1 MHRNQPVTRPKDGGK
16 TMLLAINPHNPQKRL
31 INKVVEVLD
40 QGGLIIYPTD
50 TFYGI
55 GCDLFNKR
63 AITRVYQLKRRPLTK
78 PFSFVCADLKD
89 ISIYAKVSNNA
100 YRIMKRSLPGPYTFI
115 LEGTRL
121 VPKLMLTSRRTVG
134 IRVPNNKICLSI
146 VKGLG
151 RPIIST
157 SVTLAEP
164 SEINDIY
171 ASSVGIVIDGG
182 VISYEPST
190 VISLVDDNPEV
201 IREGKG
207 EIDFL

>member
-1 MHRNQPVTRPKDGGK
+1 
-16 TMLLAINPHNPQKRL
+16 MLLSINPHNPQNRL
-31 INKVVEVLD
+31 IRKVVEILD

-55 GCDLFNKR
+55 GCDLFNKKSIKR
-63 AITRVYQLKRRPLTK
+63 IYQLKRRPLAK

-89 ISIYAKVSNNA
+89 ISVYAQVSNHA
-100 YRIMKRSLPGPYTFI
+100 YRIMKRSLPGPYTFV

-121 VPKLMLTSRRTVG
+121 VPKLMLTRRRTVG
-134 IRVPNNKICLSI
+134 IRVPNNKICLAI

-157 SVTLAEP
+157 SVHLDEP
-164 SEINDIY
+164 SVIHDTY
-171 ASSVGIVIDGG
+171 SSLVEMVIDGG
-182 VISYEPST
+182 VISHEPST
-190 VISLVDDNPEV
+190 VVSLIDDRPEV

-207 EIDFL
+207 EINFI

>member
-1 MHRNQPVTRPKDGGK
+1 
-16 TMLLAINPHNPQKRL
+16 MLLPINPDNPQKRL
-31 INKVVEVLD
+31 ISKVVEVLD
-40 QGGLIIYPTD
+40 QGGVIIYPTD

-55 GCDLFNKR
+55 GCDLFNKKSIR
-63 AITRVYQLKRRPLTK
+63 RVYQLKKRPLSK
-78 PFSFVCADLKD
+78 PFSFICADLKD
-89 ISIYAKVSNNA
+89 ISLYAQVSNNA
-100 YRIMKRSLPGPYTFI
+100 YRIMKRTLPGPYTFV

-121 VPKLMLTSRRTVG
+121 VPKLMLTSRKTVG

-146 VKGLG
+146 VKQLG

-157 SVTLAEP
+157 SINSKDP
-164 SEINDIY
+164 SIIHDEY
-171 ASSVGIVIDGG
+171 ASLVDMVIDGG

-207 EIDFL
+207 GIDFL

>member
-1 MHRNQPVTRPKDGGK
+1 
-16 TMLLAINPHNPQKRL
+16 MLLSINPDNPQRRL
-31 INKVVEVLD
+31 IDKVVKVLD

-55 GCDLFNKR
+55 GCDLFQKKSIQR
-63 AITRVYQLKRRPLTK
+63 IYQLKRRPLTK
-78 PFSFVCADLKD
+78 PFSFVCANLKD
-89 ISIYAKVSNNA
+89 ISLYAQVSNHA

-121 VPKLMLTSRRTVG
+121 VPKLMLTRRRTVG

-146 VKGLG
+146 VKNLG

-157 SVTLAEP
+157 SVPLDEP
-164 SEINDIY
+164 SVIHDTYPSLVEM
-171 ASSVGIVIDGG
+171 VIDGG

-190 VISLVDDNPEV
+190 VVSLIDDRAEV

-207 EIDFL
+207 EINFI

>member
-1 MHRNQPVTRPKDGGK
+1 
-16 TMLLAINPHNPQKRL
+16 MLLAINSENPQKRL
-31 INKVVEVLD
+31 IKKVVEVLD

-50 TFYGI
+50 TCYGI
-55 GCDLFNKR
+55 GCDLFNKKSIR
-63 AITRVYQLKRRPLTK
+63 RIYQLKKRPLTK

-89 ISIYAKVSNNA
+89 ISLYAKVSNDA

-134 IRVPNNKICLSI
+134 IRVPNNQICLDT

-157 SVTLAEP
+157 SVTLSDP
-164 SEINDIY
+164 SEIHDAY
-171 ASSVGIVIDGG
+171 VSSVDVVIDGG

-190 VISLVDDNPEV
+190 VISLENDNPEM